1 MNKHLLLDCIKREC
15 LEAVMKSCKNSTNI
29 HGIELYKV
37 KDGLN
42 FLKRPGKNLS
52 YGVPIKKLRKHKMSS
67 ISILITRNEDS
78 KSDDH
83 IRIVP
88 VIGNPKQ
95 FQVTYA
101 DHGDSDC
108 NCSTSKYSFTASAQ
122 GVREYLETTLNLLLK
137 DDEPFQRLQFN
148 LPAYPRIMVDLKK
161 IQDEEFMETIWHAIA
176 SVCDDWPLRL
186 PNKVEETSSHESFNT
201 Y

>member
-1 MNKHLLLDCIKREC
+1 
-15 LEAVMKSCKNSTNI
+15 
-29 HGIELYKV
+29 
-37 KDGLN
+37 
-42 FLKRPGKNLS
+42 
-52 YGVPIKKLRKHKMSS
+52 MSS
-67 ISILITRNEDS
+67 ISILITRNENS

-88 VIGNPKQ
+88 VVGNLKQ

-108 NCSTSKYSFTASAQ
+108 DCNIMKYSFTASAQ

-161 IQDEEFMETIWHAIA
+161 IQDEEFMKTIWCAIA

-186 PNKVEETSSHESFNT
+186 HDKPVEESTS

>member
-67 ISILITRNEDS
+67 ISILITRNENS

-108 NCSTSKYSFTASAQ
+108 DCSTSKYSFTATAQ

-161 IQDEEFMETIWHAIA
+161 IQDAEFMETIWHAIA

>member
-1 MNKHLLLDCIKREC
+1 MNKHLLFDCIKRKC
-15 LEAVMKSCKNSTNI
+15 LEAVMKSCKNSANI
-29 HGIELYKV
+29 HGIELDSV
-37 KDGLN
+37 EAGLN

-52 YGVPIKKLRKHKMSS
+52 CNVPVKKSRKHKMSS
-67 ISILITRNEDS
+67 ISILITRNENS

-88 VIGNPKQ
+88 VVGNPKQ

-101 DHGDSDC
+101 DHGDCDY
-108 NCSTSKYSFTASAQ
+108 NIMKYSFTASAQ
-122 GVREYLETTLNLLLK
+122 GVREYLETTLNLLQK

-161 IQDEEFMETIWHAIA
+161 IQDAEFMESIWHAIA

-186 PNKVEETSSHESFNT
+186 PNKVEETSSQSFNT

>member
-1 MNKHLLLDCIKREC
+1 M
-15 LEAVMKSCKNSTNI
+15 SCVVPVK
-29 HGIELYKV
+29 KV
-37 KDGLN
+37 
-42 FLKRPGKNLS
+42 
-52 YGVPIKKLRKHKMSS
+52 RKHKMSS
-67 ISILITRNEDS
+67 ISILITRNENS

-88 VIGNPKQ
+88 VVGNPKQ

-101 DHGDSDC
+101 DHGDCDC
-108 NCSTSKYSFTASAQ
+108 NIMKYSFTASAQ

-161 IQDEEFMETIWHAIA
+161 IQDAEFMESIWHAIA

-186 PNKVEETSSHESFNT
+186 PNKVEETTASHRYFDN

>member
-1 MNKHLLLDCIKREC
+1 
-15 LEAVMKSCKNSTNI
+15 
-29 HGIELYKV
+29 
-37 KDGLN
+37 
-42 FLKRPGKNLS
+42 
-52 YGVPIKKLRKHKMSS
+52 MSS
-67 ISILITRNEDS
+67 ISILITRNNDS

-101 DHGDSDC
+101 DHGEG
-108 NCSTSKYSFTASAQ
+108 NCIKYTFTASSQ
-122 GVREYLETTLNLLLK
+122 GVREYLETTLSLLQQ
-137 DDEPFQRLQFN
+137 DDEPFQRIQFN
-148 LPAYPRIMVDLKK
+148 LPAFPRIMVDLGKL
-161 IQDEEFMETIWHAIA
+161 QDEAFMDTIWCAIA

-186 PNKVEETSSHESFNT
+186 PNKVEETTSQQYFNT

>member
-1 MNKHLLLDCIKREC
+1 M
-15 LEAVMKSCKNSTNI
+15 SCVVPVK
-29 HGIELYKV
+29 KV
-37 KDGLN
+37 
-42 FLKRPGKNLS
+42 
-52 YGVPIKKLRKHKMSS
+52 RKHKMSS
-67 ISILITRNEDS
+67 ISILITRNENS
-78 KSDDH
+78 NSDDH

-88 VIGNPKQ
+88 VVGNPKQ

-108 NCSTSKYSFTASAQ
+108 DCSTSKYSFTASAQ

-186 PNKVEETSSHESFNT
+186 PNKVEETTPSHQYFDT

>member
-1 MNKHLLLDCIKREC
+1 M
-15 LEAVMKSCKNSTNI
+15 
-29 HGIELYKV
+29 
-37 KDGLN
+37 
-42 FLKRPGKNLS
+42 KRPGKNLS
-52 YGVPIKKLRKHKMSS
+52 CNVPVKKVRKHKMSS

-88 VIGNPKQ
+88 VVGNPKQ

-101 DHGDSDC
+101 DHGDCHC
-108 NCSTSKYSFTASAQ
+108 NIMKYSFTASAQ
-122 GVREYLETTLNLLLK
+122 GVREYLETTLNLLQK

-161 IQDEEFMETIWHAIA
+161 IQDAEFMESIWHAIA

-186 PNKVEETSSHESFNT
+186 PNKVEETSSQSFNT

>member
-108 NCSTSKYSFTASAQ
+108 DCSTSKYSFTATAQ

-161 IQDEEFMETIWHAIA
+161 IQDAEFMETIWHAIA